1 MISVNDLL
9 KKHCSDTCPEFY
21 LRELEEMNI
30 VKLGRG
36 DVISKNDIRA
46 FPGDYPV
53 YSSSAINNGEMGRYS
68 KYMFEEELITWSID
82 GGGKLFYRN
91 KHRYSVTNVSGWL
104 RVQDNDYLNIKYVY
118 YYLINLW
125 QNMKFDYIT
134 KAHPSV
140 IREKYKI
147 KVPQLNV
154 QNEIVRI
161 LDNFTELEVKLEAE
175 LQARKKQFEYYRNNL
190 LDFTNGYIGLS
201 KIDEMISDLC
211 PDGVKYVTLG
221 EIGTAFFRGKGIKR
235 DELLDS
241 GFPCIRYGDI
251 YTKYDFYFSEVDTF
265 TNMNSR
271 TNNKFIE
278 KGDLLF
284 AITGETID
292 EIGKTVAYT
301 GDGKMLVGGDI
312 AVMRHLENPKY
323 LAYVMDTQYLIR
335 QKMIGKVKSKVVHMS
350 VNDIKSLVIPLP
362 PLKIQNEIVLILD
375 IFNEYVLSKTN
386 GLLAEISARRKQY
399 EYYRNKLLTF

>member
-1 MISVNDLL
+1 
-9 KKHCSDTCPEFY
+9 
-21 LRELEEMNI
+21 MNI